1 VTSIPSPCLSFR
13 GGFAFLLLL
22 TVSASLPA
30 AEWGDVT
37 SLDAPLALPGNQVK
51 ARDAVA
57 ARLTAQITANRSY
70 LAKHPD
76 DSNSWEARIRL
87 ASAQGRLASLQ
98 ADSEGVRA
106 AVAALKELER
116 TVPDPGLRA
125 EAMFRRVALQ
135 WQDLG
140 DLPDLRRQ
148 NAKNLAL
155 QFSGAFPDDRRA
167 ARLLA
172 EAAALSNAR
181 PSEKSELL
189 AKASELCRDEGLG
202 RRIKDDL
209 LQIDQLGKPVDL
221 AFNATDGTKVDL
233 TSEQGRVT
241 AVVFWSAESAP
252 CLVWMKYFAKFAD
265 GVPALRVVT
274 VSLDRNRE
282 DLDAAMRS
290 LHLAWPTQFD
300 GKGWQN
306 AIARKFGINTVPTL
320 WLLDKQGKLSQ
331 LNSRDCYELKVNE
344 LLLKK

>member
-1 VTSIPSPCLSFR
+1 
-13 GGFAFLLLL
+13 
-22 TVSASLPA
+22 
-30 AEWGDVT
+30 
-37 SLDAPLALPGNQVK
+37 
-51 ARDAVA
+51 
-57 ARLTAQITANRSY
+57 
-70 LAKHPD
+70 
-76 DSNSWEARIRL
+76 
-87 ASAQGRLASLQ
+87 
-98 ADSEGVRA
+98 
-106 AVAALKELER
+106 
-116 TVPDPGLRA
+116 
-125 EAMFRRVALQ
+125 
-135 WQDLG
+135 
-140 DLPDLRRQ
+140 
-148 NAKNLAL
+148 
-155 QFSGAFPDDRRA
+155 
-167 ARLLA
+167 
-172 EAAALSNAR
+172 
-181 PSEKSELL
+181 
-189 AKASELCRDEGLG
+189 LG